1 MSVKIR
7 LRRVGATKRPSYRL
21 VVADSHAPRDGRFIE
36 TVGHYNPLTE
46 PAEVVVKAERVQ
58 HWLKQGAQPTEA
70 AAKLLRKG
78 GVLPSEAPAQPE
90 TPAAETRS
98 EAAEG

>member
-21 VVADSHAPRDGRFIE
+21 VVADSRSPRDGRFIE
-36 TVGHYNPLTE
+36 TVGHYNPLVE
-46 PAEVVVKAERVQ
+46 PAEIVVKAERVQ

-70 AAKLLRKG
+70 AARLLRKR
-78 GVLPSEAPAQPE
+78 GVLPSASPAEPEAPTSEPRQE
-90 TPAAETRS
+90 TTES
-98 EAAEG
+98 

>member
-21 VVADSHAPRDGRFIE
+21 VVADSHSPRDGRFVE

-46 PAEVVVKAERVQ
+46 PAEIVVKVERIQ

-70 AAKLLRKG
+70 VAKLLRRSG
-78 GVLPSEAPAQPE
+78 ALPAAAAPAPE
-90 TPAAETRS
+90 PAASESPAET
-98 EAAEG
+98 